1 MSSGTRPESATEGT
15 EIAEEDP
22 GKAFSVCSV
31 ISVADVDEIVART
44 GREPDRVMDILRA
57 IQEEYRYLPREA
69 LRRVCEVTEITPAQ
83 ITGVSTFYSQFR
95 HTPVGRHIVRVCHG
109 TACYVRGAEQITDS
123 VRRHLGL
130 EGDEDTDAERLFTVE
145 KVACLGCC
153 SLAPCLMIDEVTYGH
168 LTPQNAPEA
177 VESFLK
183 EYGE

>member
-1 MSSGTRPESATEGT
+1 MTPEEFAPADIDRIVEDAGRSPDGV
-15 EIAEEDP
+15 IA
-22 GKAFSVCSV
+22 
-31 ISVADVDEIVART
+31 
-44 GREPDRVMDILRA
+44 ILRA
-57 IQEEYRYLPREA
+57 IQGRYRYLPREA

-123 VRRHLGL
+123 IRRYLGL
-130 EGDEDTDAERLFTVE
+130 AEEEDTDDERTFTVE

-168 LTPQNAPEA
+168 LTPQSAPESLE
-177 VESFLK
+177 VFLK
-183 EYGE
+183 DHGE